1 MVKLH
6 HRHHHGQGYLHFA
19 AAVLGLALLW
29 DLASDLSLR
38 LEEVVN
44 VAVVACPLYCVI
56 SRVAAPM
63 LAGTA
68 ELRVY
73 SLLFGV
79 GPFLLWYLTPIEL
92 NDCYLA
98 AFCLAPLLS
107 LLRLLVRTLLLLAD
121 GRLPGLT
128 ATFPVLRHSPVELA
142 MLAGFVLL
150 PVLLAAVLPLDFDEA
165 VGFGFV
171 MLAPLA

>member
-68 ELRVY
+68 ERPR
-73 SLLFGV
+73 G
-79 GPFLLWYLTPIEL
+79 GG
-92 NDCYLA
+92 
-98 AFCLAPLLS
+98 
-107 LLRLLVRTLLLLAD
+107 R
-121 GRLPGLT
+121 GRLAFRISSFFGLNVQVNILKET
-128 ATFPVLRHSPVELA
+128 C
-142 MLAGFVLL
+142 L
-150 PVLLAAVLPLDFDEA
+150 P
-165 VGFGFV
+165 
-171 MLAPLA
+171 